1 MSKMMNKI
9 WTQFRGGCIVRGNLI
24 KFNNSITS
32 QIEND
37 LKIEELLTERKHL
50 ETKTGTLTKQ
60 VRGLEVMVSDLTRA
74 IKRIEFGK
82 DMDLRIKVTAK
93 KAPAEKGIESSPTST
108 SSPSNKK
115 KITQCR

>member
-9 WTQFRGGCIVRGNLI
+9 WTQFRGGCILRGNLI

-37 LKIEELLTERKHL
+37 LKIEELLTERKQL

-60 VRGLEVMVSDLTRA
+60 VRG
-74 IKRIEFGK
+74 GHG
-82 DMDLRIKVTAK
+82 LRLNA
-93 KAPAEKGIESSPTST
+93 GY
-108 SSPSNKK
+108 
-115 KITQCR
+115 